1 MTDDAGADL
10 PAVPDDFVAIGP
22 PIASGGS
29 AVVWRAR
36 HRVTGREVALKVW
49 QHPLSTDEQRDQFD
63 AESRL
68 HQQLSG
74 HPHIVP
80 WLWAAA
86 PADAPAWMATELYGQ
101 ALSELT
107 AEIGP
112 LSVQA
117 GTVIGLDLLDG
128 LAAVHAKGVVHR
140 DVKPQNV
147 LVKDGRAALCDL
159 GIAMHV
165 DMLTGDTGAGT
176 IAYLAPE
183 LLRHSAEQSPDFRS
197 DVYSAARTI
206 RSAVGDDVPDALD
219 QLLTRA
225 ESEEPAD
232 RPADAADFRGRL
244 RKVSER
250 LGVAAP
256 ADAVEPDHRS
266 SGRRRAPLVVAA
278 CVVAVAIIG
287 AAAVL
292 LANRGG
298 EPPSPSPSPIAAQQA
313 PPDVDSAGAPVSL
326 GKRSGGRCDGD
337 PMPDGRYEHVING
350 QVIAV
355 TKVFYDPAKHEACAL
370 LTKDKAN
377 GGFGTSSYLAL
388 TLCNS
393 AGICDSD

>member
-1 MTDDAGADL
+1 MTDDAGSDL

-74 HPHIVP
+74 QPHIVP

-117 GTVIGLDLLDG
+117 GVVIGLDLLDG

-140 DVKPQNV
+140 DVKPENV

-159 GIAMHV
+159 GIAMQV
-165 DMLTGDTGAGT
+165 DRLTGDTGAGT

-183 LLRHSAEQSPDFRS
+183 LLRPSAERSPDFRS

-232 RPADAADFRGRL
+232 RPADVADFRRRL

-266 SGRRRAPLVVAA
+266 SAL
-278 CVVAVAIIG
+278 
-287 AAAVL
+287 
-292 LANRGG
+292 
-298 EPPSPSPSPIAAQQA
+298 PS
-313 PPDVDSAGAPVSL
+313 
-326 GKRSGGRCDGD
+326 C
-337 PMPDGRYEHVING
+337 
-350 QVIAV
+350 
-355 TKVFYDPAKHEACAL
+355 C
-370 LTKDKAN
+370 
-377 GGFGTSSYLAL
+377 
-388 TLCNS
+388 
-393 AGICDSD
+393 

>member
-1 MTDDAGADL
+1 MTDGAAGDL

-22 PIASGGS
+22 PIATGGS

-49 QHPLSTDEQRDQFD
+49 HHPLSTAEQRAQFD

-86 PADAPAWMATELYGQ
+86 PADAPAWMATELHGQ

-107 AEIGP
+107 RRTGP
-112 LSVQA
+112 LSLQEGV
-117 GTVIGLDLLDG
+117 VIGLDLLDG

-140 DVKPQNV
+140 DVKPENV

-165 DMLTGDTGAGT
+165 DTLTGDTGAGT
-176 IAYLAPE
+176 TAYLAPE
-183 LLRHSAEQSPDFRS
+183 LLRRGGDQSPDFRS

-206 RSAVGDDVPDALD
+206 RTAVGDDVPDALD

-232 RPADAADFRGRL
+232 RPADAADFRDRL
-244 RKVSER
+244 EKVSDR
-250 LGVAAP
+250 LGLAAP
-256 ADAVEPDHRS
+256 VDAVEAGPPS
-266 SGRRRAPLVVAA
+266 SRRRSLIIVAA
-278 CVVAVAIIG
+278 CVIAVAVIATTVG
-287 AAAVL
+287 L
-292 LANRGG
+292 LVANRSA
-298 EPPSPSPSPIAAQQA
+298 EPPPPAPVAAQQA
-313 PPDVDSAGAPVSL
+313 PRHRRRRGTGQSRKAQRRPLRRRSHAGRAVRTRRRWP
-326 GKRSGGRCDGD
+326 GRRRHQG
-337 PMPDGRYEHVING
+337 V
-350 QVIAV
+350 
-355 TKVFYDPAKHEACAL
+355 L
-370 LTKDKAN
+370 
-377 GGFGTSSYLAL
+377 
-388 TLCNS
+388 
-393 AGICDSD
+393 